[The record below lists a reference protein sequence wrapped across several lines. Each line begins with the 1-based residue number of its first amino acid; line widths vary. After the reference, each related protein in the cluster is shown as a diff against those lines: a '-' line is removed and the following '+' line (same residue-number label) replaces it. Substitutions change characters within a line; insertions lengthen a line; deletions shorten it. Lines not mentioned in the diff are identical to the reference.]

1 MTDTEYT
8 PIPPDDLDAM
18 AEALK
23 DYCKAVAQANACTS
37 VDGVV
42 GALEVIAVAA
52 NKAMPYFPRLL
63 AEAREAQRLRGELFV
78 AQLEN
83 ETKTGVIAQ
92 LTARVAE
99 LEAAQGWQPIET
111 APKDGTIIFVEA
123 YDHARLTGPVHS
135 GYWSPAYEGGPYAW
149 VEDYDYKICD
159 PTHWMPL
166 PQPPASD
173 SQGEGG

>member
-42 GALEVIAVAA
+42 DALEVIAVAA

-92 LTARVAE
+92 LTARVEE
-99 LEAAQGWQPIET
+99 LEQAQGWQPIET
-111 APKDGTIIFVEA
+111 APKDGTHVIFATA
-123 YDHARLTGPVHS
+123 YDGKIVHSVHS
-135 GYWSPAYEGGPYAW
+135 GAWGPAYDRGPNAW
-149 VEDYDYKICD
+149 VEDYDYKICE

-166 PQPPASD
+166 PQPPQAD
-173 SQGEGG
+173 SQGEGR